1 MRNTKRSQPIVV
13 VVALNPRCE
22 NSVLAVENPQ
32 PKETRMKEVRD
43 NTRTIISTQQ
53 MGNRYQAKFTFDQ
66 ACELFRV
73 ANFKPPTFQFQSSEL
88 NFKCY
93 RHIELEAYWKGTT
106 MWLTLAGYL
115 GIVGLFPQLNF
126 LKLDPWLGHLCFL
139 CFISMPSKAYSF
151 IS

>member
-53 MGNRYQAKFTFDQ
+53 MGNWYQAKFTFDQ